1 MATEPVQIV
10 CGINGPI
17 GYARRPGVAWTYPD
31 TEARVS
37 YLELPASVDECHHC
51 GAPSPGDVCRYCNT
65 AHRSPQRR
73 SETDYLTLILRHGLV
88 SRKTVA
94 EMFGVEMEDPT

>member
-1 MATEPVQIV
+1 MTPLDPSKYGAPFRADAFTPLIAARKVARERTEQR
-10 CGINGPI
+10 
-17 GYARRPGVAWTYPD
+17 RRPGVVWTYPD

-65 AHRSPQRR
+65 VHRRQKP
-73 SETDYLTLILRHGLV
+73 
-88 SRKTVA
+88 
-94 EMFGVEMEDPT
+94 